1 MRRRTQLAIA
11 LSILAIGVR
20 LILINQ
26 PYIDNWSWRQSDVA
40 AIARNF
46 YTNGFQFT
54 HPQIDWAG
62 DQPGYVG
69 TEFPILPF
77 AAAICYKFLGVH
89 EWIGRIQAVIL
100 FVASLPFFFLLMR
113 EILGEIAAV
122 WAIVFY
128 GFAPLNVFTSREFM
142 PDVPSLSLGI
152 IGLYFFLRWTDN
164 EEAKY
169 FVAAALA
176 ILLSILIK
184 LPNALLGAPLAC
196 LAWQKW
202 RWRFLRQPALWIFAA
217 ATLLPSAI
225 WYFHAHEIACKF
237 YPHHFFGAGGIRIE
251 NLSWYGKIGKQIAI
265 STLTPPMSALA
276 VVGILVAAST
286 MRARIFRWWLAV
298 MILFIIVVGYGSRH
312 QWYQLP
318 LVPIAAAFAGAG
330 CAFVASKISE
340 RYAKVTLSIS
350 IAVVFAVFAF
360 AWVRPLY
367 RSRSSS
373 ALRDLGLELNRVTPA
388 DALIVAADNGDPTVF
403 YYARRKGW
411 HLLEK
416 EGIYEGEPTESA
428 QAILNLDKLRKRGAT
443 HLVFT
448 FNTAWWLDY
457 YPEFAQHVD
466 VTATLLRATPEFRI
480 YKLHPQTE

>member
-1 MRRRTQLAIA
+1 MRRRTHLAIA
-11 LSILAIGVR
+11 LSILAIAVR

-62 DQPGYVG
+62 DQPGYIG

-89 EWIGRIQAVIL
+89 DWIGRIQGVIL
-100 FVASLPFFFLLMR
+100 FAASLPFFFLFVR
-113 EILGEIAAV
+113 EIFGEIAAV

-152 IGLYFFLRWTDN
+152 IGLYFFLRWTDS

-169 FVAAALA
+169 SVAAALA

-184 LPNALLGAPLAC
+184 LPSVLVGVPLAC

-202 RWRFLRQPALWIFAA
+202 GWKFLRQPAPWFFAA

-225 WYFHAHEIACKF
+225 WYWHAHEIASKF
-237 YPHHFFGAGGIRIE
+237 YPHHFFGAGGVRIE
-251 NLSWYGKIGKQIAI
+251 NLSWYGKIAKQIVI
-265 STLTPPMSALA
+265 STLTPPLFVLA
-276 VVGILVAAST
+276 MVGILVARLT
-286 MRARIFRWWLAV
+286 TRARIFRWWLTA

-318 LVPIAAAFAGAG
+318 IVPIAAALAGAS

-340 RYAKVTLSIS
+340 RYAKVTLSILF
-350 IAVVFAVFAF
+350 AVAFAVFAF
-360 AWVRPLY
+360 VRVRPAY
-367 RSRSSS
+367 GSRSSA

-388 DALIVAADNGDPTVF
+388 NALIVAADNGDPTVF
-403 YYARRKGW
+403 YYAERKGW

-416 EGIYEGEPTESA
+416 EGIYEGEPMESA

-457 YPEFAQHVD
+457 YREFGQHVD
-466 VTATLLRATPEFRI
+466 ATATLLRATPEFRI
-480 YKLHPQTE
+480 YKLDPQAE